1 MPHYYRY
8 RFCAAQNPQSSFT
21 DARQFSRFRS
31 ICEDPCLHAN
41 PGRLLILASPKS
53 VINDGDETLSGRCCT
68 SAPNWLSL
76 QPCISAHVFQPV
88 YFSACIS
95 AHVFQRMYFSA
106 CISAH
111 VFQRM
116 YFSACISAHV
126 FQRMYFSACISAR
139 VFQPVYFSACI
150 SARVFQRKYCSV
162 HRHAQAHK
170 WN

>member
-8 RFCAAQNPQSSFT
+8 RFCEAQNPQSSFT
-21 DARQFSRFRS
+21 DAHQFSRFRS

-53 VINDGDETLSGRCCT
+53 VINDGDETLSGRCCI

-88 YFSACIS
+88 YFSPCIS
-95 AHVFQRMYFSA
+95 AHVFQPVYFSP
-106 CISAH
+106 
-111 VFQRM
+111 
-116 YFSACISAHV
+116 
-126 FQRMYFSACISAR
+126 CISAR
-139 VFQPVYFSACI
+139 VFQPVYFSPCISARVFQRMYFSPCI

-162 HRHAQAHK
+162 HRDAQAHK

>member
-53 VINDGDETLSGRCCT
+53 VINDGDESLSGRCCT
-68 SAPNWLSL
+68 SAPNWLPL
-76 QPCISAHVFQPV
+76 QPCISAHVFQPM
-88 YFSACIS
+88 YFSPCISARVFQPCISACIS
-95 AHVFQRMYFSA
+95 AMYFSP
-106 CISAH
+106 
-111 VFQRM
+111 
-116 YFSACISAHV
+116 
-126 FQRMYFSACISAR
+126 CISAR

-150 SARVFQRKYCSV
+150 SARVFQPVYFSASIAAYIGMPS
-162 HRHAQAHK
+162 AQMELAMPIAR
-170 WN
+170 NSMVISL